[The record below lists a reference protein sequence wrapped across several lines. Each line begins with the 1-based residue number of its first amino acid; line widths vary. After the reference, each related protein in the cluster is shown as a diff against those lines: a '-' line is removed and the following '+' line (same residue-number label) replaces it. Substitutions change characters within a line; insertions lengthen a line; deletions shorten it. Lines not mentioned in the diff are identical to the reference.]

1 MRITVRLFAA
11 QREAAGTGSATTEL
25 PEGATVA
32 DAYERVCATFPAIER
47 GARTVAF
54 AVNQVHVGTDAALA
68 DGDEVA
74 LLPPVAGG

>member
-11 QREAAGTGSATTEL
+11 QREAAGTASTTTEL